1 MRHTIKNRS
10 LILALVFF
18 GILISYVDR
27 GNLSI
32 ATPALMREFRLST
45 SAMGYLLS
53 AFFWTYGLFQ
63 LPAGFVVDR
72 LGIRRAYLTAFL
84 LWSLSSAAIALS
96 PNVQTIFG
104 LRLLLGLAES
114 VGPLASLAFIRLAYS
129 EQERGLP
136 VSIYIAGQ
144 TIGPACGALLGTTLI
159 ATAGWRVMFAATG
172 LGALAWLPLWFYFA
186 PRSDVQ
192 ISSSDKPPTAALAI
206 QWRGLLTGAPFWC
219 MSGCVLLFSYY
230 WYFLLTWIPTY
241 LNLSRGFSLI
251 AMGRVLALPLF
262 TMAPVNIAVNWLAD
276 RAVANSGKAVPVRL
290 RLTAAGFLG
299 ASAILLA
306 PRVAGHGALLGLLVV
321 SVCSFGVG
329 STNFWAL
336 VQSMSPG
343 ALAARVIAY
352 FNTLSQVAG
361 ALAPIVTGYTL
372 GPTKNFSLAIAL
384 AGGSVLLA
392 AGLLL
397 ITRSSGILD
406 LKKRFGAY

>member
-1 MRHTIKNRS
+1 MFADLAIFDAGQVQSRATYAEPSIDPLGIAFVFEAWRDCLSFVKRATDYPFHRHAVRPIKNRS

-32 ATPALMREFRLST
+32 AAPALMREFSLST

-63 LPAGFVVDR
+63 LPSGLVVDR
-72 LGIRRAYLTAFL
+72 LGIRRAYFAAFL
-84 LWSLSSAAIALS
+84 LWSLSSASIALS

-114 VGPLASLAFIRLAYS
+114 VGPLASLAFIRLAYA

-144 TIGPACGALLGTTLI
+144 TVGPACGALLGSTLI
-159 ATAGWRVMFAATG
+159 ATAGWRVMFAVTG

-192 ISSSDKPPTAALAI
+192 TRSSPEPAAGALTI
-206 QWRGLLTGAPFWC
+206 DWRNLLTGAPFWC
-219 MSGCVLLFSYY
+219 MSGCVLFFSYY

-251 AMGRVLALPLF
+251 AMGRVLAIPLF
-262 TMAPVNIAVNWLAD
+262 HHGACQHRRWLARRQGD
-276 RAVANSGKAVPVRL
+276 C
-290 RLTAAGFLG
+290 
-299 ASAILLA
+299 
-306 PRVAGHGALLGLLVV
+306 PRG
-321 SVCSFGVG
+321 
-329 STNFWAL
+329 
-336 VQSMSPG
+336 
-343 ALAARVIAY
+343 
-352 FNTLSQVAG
+352 
-361 ALAPIVTGYTL
+361 
-372 GPTKNFSLAIAL
+372 
-384 AGGSVLLA
+384 
-392 AGLLL
+392 
-397 ITRSSGILD
+397 
-406 LKKRFGAY
+406 